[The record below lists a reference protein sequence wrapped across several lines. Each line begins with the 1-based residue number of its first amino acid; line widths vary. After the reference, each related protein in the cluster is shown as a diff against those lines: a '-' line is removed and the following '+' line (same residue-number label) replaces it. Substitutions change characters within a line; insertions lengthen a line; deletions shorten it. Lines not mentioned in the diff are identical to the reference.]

1 MSVAVAVGK
10 SDVGGFQ
17 NQFASSRHSV
27 SRVCR
32 QVHQH
37 LLDLPQVGL
46 DQTQV
51 VGQAG
56 VDFHV
61 FSDQPP
67 QHALHVGNHLV
78 EVEHSRLQNLLA
90 AESQQLADQSACTSC
105 CYIDLPQIVL
115 GLLVLLRLAHG
126 KLTVAA
132 NHRQQ
137 VVEVMGDAPGKR

>member
-1 MSVAVAVGK
+1 MSAAMAVGK

-17 NQFASSRHSV
+17 NQFASGRHGI

-37 LLDLPQVGL
+37 LLDLAQVGL

-51 VGQAG
+51 VCQAG

-67 QHALHVGNHLV
+67 QHALHVGDDFV
-78 EVEHSRLQNLLA
+78 EVEHSGLKNLLT
-90 AESQQLADQSACTSC
+90 AESQQLADQSARTPC
-105 CYIDLPQIVL
+105 CYIDLPKIVL
-115 GLLVLLRLAHG
+115 
-126 KLTVAA
+126 
-132 NHRQQ
+132 
-137 VVEVMGDAPGKR
+137 